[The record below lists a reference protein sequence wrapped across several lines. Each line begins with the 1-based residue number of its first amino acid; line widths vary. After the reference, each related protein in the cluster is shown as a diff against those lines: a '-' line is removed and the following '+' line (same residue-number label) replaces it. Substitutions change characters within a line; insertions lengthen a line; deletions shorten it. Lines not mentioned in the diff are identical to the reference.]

1 MLRDRFR
8 TLAALTLPALL
19 AVPALAQQAQPAAA
33 AASDDGKGI
42 LALVVAF
49 VLAVVTL
56 LISLGLAMFAVG
68 KAIAMFDK
76 TTKGMDE
83 WGELRK
89 GNVAVGILMAAMILA
104 VGNVISGSVQG
115 LSEAL
120 MHPEF
125 KIGYLASLVV
135 GIVNLLIGI
144 WVATTVVSLAVK
156 ALDKMTKD
164 IDEIAEIGKG
174 NVAVAVMVAGVLLA
188 VSVVV
193 SQGVHAISKILDV
206 SNIVSNLQAGI

>member
-1 MLRDRFR
+1 MLRKPLR
-8 TLAALTLPALL
+8 TFMSLSALALL
-19 AVPALAQQAQPAAA
+19 AAPALAQQAPAAP
-33 AASDDGKGI
+33 ASQGDGKGI
-42 LALVVAF
+42 FALLLGI

-56 LISLGLAMFAVG
+56 LISLGLAMFAVN

-83 WGELRK
+83 WAELRK

-115 LSEAL
+115 LTGAL
-120 MHPEF
+120 MDPKLE
-125 KIGYLASLVV
+125 LAYFADLVV
-135 GIVNLLIGI
+135 GVVNLLIGI
-144 WVATTVVSLAVK
+144 WVATTVVSLAIR

-164 IDEIAEIGKG
+164 IDEMAEVAKG

-193 SQGVHAISKILDV
+193 SQGVQAISKILDV
-206 SNIVSNLQAGI
+206 NNIVANLQAGF

>member
-1 MLRDRFR
+1 MLRKPLQTFV
-8 TLAALTLPALL
+8 TLSALALL
-19 AVPALAQQAQPAAA
+19 SVPALAQQAQQPAAQG
-33 AASDDGKGI
+33 DGKGGI
-42 LALVVAF
+42 FDLVIAI
-49 VLAVVTL
+49 VLAIVTL
-56 LISLGLAMFAVG
+56 LISLGLAMFAVS

-76 TTKGMDE
+76 TTHGIDE
-83 WGELRK
+83 WAELRK

-115 LSEAL
+115 LTRAL
-120 MHPEF
+120 LDPKFEIAYF
-125 KIGYLASLVV
+125 ADLVV
-135 GIVNLLIGI
+135 GVVNLLVGI
-144 WVATTVVSLAVK
+144 WIATTVVALSVK

-193 SQGVHAISKILDV
+193 SQGVQAISQILDV
-206 SNIVSNLQAGI
+206 HNIVANLQQGF